1 MNAKERILNEIMTFE
16 GQAGIYYQSL
26 TTGETWGYREKEPYL
41 AASIVKLP
49 LAAAI
54 LLWRSRGETCLYDP
68 VTVREDQ
75 KIPGCG
81 AVQFLNGDVT
91 LTVGELCRLMLTISD
106 SCATN
111 ALFRHYGSEKIR
123 EAFLE
128 LGMEGTRFSREYW
141 DDELERKG
149 VNNYFVP
156 EEMGSLLRQM
166 YDGTLIDR
174 ESSWWLEYL
183 LRRQQINHKLGGFLP
198 MEISMAHK
206 TGDEEDKAHD
216 VGIVFTKSPF
226 IVCYGFVGPDMYK
239 YEDFI
244 RRSARLLA
252 EENGGL
258 EPPVKEDERR
268 EAEAAAGAANLE
280 AAEKARSAGGASV

>member
-1 MNAKERILNEIMTFE
+1 MSAKDIILEEIKTFD

-26 TTGETWGYREKEPYL
+26 KTGETWGYRERESYL

-49 LAAAI
+49 FAAAI
-54 LLWRSRGETCLYDP
+54 LLWCFRGETSFHEP
-68 VTVREDQ
+68 VAIREDQ

-91 LTVGELCRLMLTISD
+91 LSVGELCRLMLIISD

-111 ALFRHYGSEKIR
+111 ALFRHYGVWKIR

-128 LGMEGTRFSREYW
+128 LGMTGTQFRREYW
-141 DDELERKG
+141 DEKLERQG
-149 VNNYFVP
+149 INNSFVP
-156 EEMGSLLRQM
+156 EEMGILLKNI
-166 YDGTLIDR
+166 YDGTCIDR
-174 ESSWWLEYL
+174 DSSWWLEHI
-183 LRRQQINHKLGGFLP
+183 LRRQQINHKLGGHLP
-198 MEISMAHK
+198 MDFPMAHK

-216 VGIVFTKSPF
+216 VGIVFAKTPF
-226 IVCYGFVGPDMYK
+226 IVCYGFVGPHMYQ

-244 RRSARLLA
+244 RRSTRLLV

-258 EPPVKEDERR
+258 ETPVTEDEKR
-268 EAEAAAGAANLE
+268 EKE
-280 AAEKARSAGGASV
+280 AAEGAARLEAEEKAKTAGKASV